1 MNIRELARKA
11 GGEKAVA
18 EIDAAAKIEQIAAK
32 QINEIIEATLKGKEG
47 REEMLVLTALCEAL
61 SACLANV
68 VAVTTLKAYKGDR
81 TSGIMTAIQSLGGNL
96 NQAFDDLDAL
106 AAGVSDHITAAAK
119 KGAK

>member
-61 SACLANV
+61 SACLAMSS
-68 VAVTTLKAYKGDR
+68 LSPRSRR
-81 TSGIMTAIQSLGGNL
+81 TRATAP
-96 NQAFDDLDAL
+96 
-106 AAGVSDHITAAAK
+106 AAS
-119 KGAK
+119 